1 MKYFDWDKKKNIKL
15 RSERKI
21 SFEDVQQAIE
31 GGKLLDTK
39 NHPNHI
45 KYPNQKMFVVE
56 IDSYVYLVPFVEDEK
71 KVFLKTIFPSRKAT
85 KKYLKK
91 RGDKS

>member
-1 MKYFDWDKKKNIKL
+1 MKYFDWDEEKNTRL

-21 SFEDVQQAIE
+21 GFEDVQQAIE
-31 GGKLLDTK
+31 GGKLLDTVD
-39 NHPNHI
+39 HPNKI

-56 IDSYVYLVPFVEDEK
+56 INNYIYLVPFVEDEE

-85 KKYLKK
+85 KKYLT
-91 RGDKS
+91 RRR

>member
-1 MKYFDWDKKKNIKL
+1 MKYFDWDKGKNVKL

-21 SFEDVQQAIE
+21 GFEDIQQAIE
-31 GGKLLDTK
+31 QGNLLDTK
-39 NHPNHI
+39 NHPNHK
-45 KYPNQKMFVVE
+45 KYPNQKMFIVE

-91 RGDKS
+91 RGDKL

>member
-21 SFEDVQQAIE
+21 GFEDIQQAIE

-39 NHPNHI
+39 NHPNH
-45 KYPNQKMFVVE
+45 KKHPNQKMFVLE
-56 IDSYVYLVPFVEDEK
+56 IDGYVYLVPFVEDEK